1 MASIRSR
8 IAYHLLRRRLA
19 RLRALK
25 LPLSESR
32 ALGDRNSARLF
43 RMPAGVST
51 EATRI
56 AGLPGEWLRPD
67 GPPRRGL
74 LLYLHGGAYVQ
85 GSVKTTRAMAARLA
99 LASGTPTFIVDYRLA
114 PEHPFPAA
122 LDDAMAVM
130 AALRQAHPGQPLA
143 IAGDSAGGGLTLA
156 TALRL
161 RDEEQPAPAAL
172 ALMSPWT
179 DLTLSNAT
187 HDSKAAVDPFFPSRA
202 VLRPAAQAYAAGR
215 DLRSPLI
222 SPQFAR
228 LGGLPPTLIHVGE
241 REALLDDARLLAQGM
256 ALQGCSSELQV
267 FSGMWHVWQAFG
279 GRVPEADRSI
289 TAIGAFLRR
298 HLDTGR

>member
-1 MASIRSR
+1 MPSIRSR
-8 IAYHLLRRRLA
+8 IAYHLLRRKLA

-25 LPLSESR
+25 LPLPEAR

-43 RMPAGVST
+43 KMPAGVST
-51 EATRI
+51 EATTI
-56 AGLPGEWLRPD
+56 AGVHGEWLRPTAR
-67 GPPRRGL
+67 PARGL

-99 LASGTPTFIVDYRLA
+99 LASSTPTFIVDYRLA

-122 LDDAMAVM
+122 LDDAVAVV

-143 IAGDSAGGGLTLA
+143 IAGDSAGGGLTMA

-161 RDEEQPAPAAL
+161 RDEGQPAPAAL
-172 ALMSPWT
+172 ALLSPWT
-179 DLTLSNAT
+179 DLTLGNAT
-187 HDSKAAVDPFFPSRA
+187 HDSQAALDPFFPDRS

-215 DLRSPLI
+215 DLRTPWI
-222 SPQFAR
+222 SPQFAD

-241 REALLDDARLLAQGM
+241 REALLDDSRLLAERM
-256 ALQGCSSELQV
+256 ASSGTAVELKV
-267 FSGMWHVWQAFG
+267 HPGLWHVWQVFG

-289 TAIGAFLRR
+289 AALGAFLRR
-298 HLDTGR
+298 QLDAAG